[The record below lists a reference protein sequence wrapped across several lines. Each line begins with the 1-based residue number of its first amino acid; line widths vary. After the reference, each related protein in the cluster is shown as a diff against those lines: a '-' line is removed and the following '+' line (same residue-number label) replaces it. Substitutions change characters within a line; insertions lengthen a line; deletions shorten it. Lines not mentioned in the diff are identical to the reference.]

1 MSIAS
6 PRPSLNLPSS
16 RRGSTSTINSTRSP
30 STSRPASIRDTN
42 TANST
47 PVPAST
53 RRRDRAAL
61 REFYNLQASEPS
73 TKPPPSAPTSQPED
87 SGPQDALSALDD
99 PSFSAKTYADELLNT
114 SDAQTLLRTLNA
126 ITISAL
132 GLEGDKKAL
141 VYDNYTT
148 LLSATSTIS
157 RMRENVDP
165 MAPVTTTLE
174 PAVKHIADVA
184 KSIADSRNV
193 GDVEKEKQKEVVR
206 WVLGAPERLKG
217 LKEQGKE
224 EEMKKE
230 WDEVRGLFDKWEG
243 VKGVDEVRRKCEDV
257 VGKD

>member
-6 PRPSLNLPSS
+6 PRPSFNLS

-30 STSRPASIRDTN
+30 STSRPASIRDN
-42 TANST
+42 SST
-47 PVPAST
+47 PVPASS

-61 REFYNLQASEPS
+61 REFYNLQATQPS
-73 TKPPPSAPTSQPED
+73 TEKQPPTASAPQPED
-87 SGPQDALSALDD
+87 ASPSDALSALDN
-99 PSFSAKTYADELLNT
+99 PSFSPQTYVDDLLSSADAE
-114 SDAQTLLRTLNA
+114 TLLRTLNS

-184 KSIADSRNV
+184 GDIAGSRGV
-193 GDVEKEKQKEVVR
+193 GGGDREAQKETVR

-217 LKEQGKE
+217 LKEQGNE
-224 EEMKKE
+224 EEMTKL
-230 WDEVRGLFDKWEG
+230 WDEVSGMLEKWKG

>member
-6 PRPSLNLPSS
+6 PRPSFNLS

-30 STSRPASIRDTN
+30 STSRPASIRN
-42 TANST
+42 NSST
-47 PVPAST
+47 PIPTSS
-53 RRRDRAAL
+53 RRRDRTAL
-61 REFYNLQASEPS
+61 RDFYNLQS
-73 TKPPPSAPTSQPED
+73 TAEKPPPPALPSQTED
-87 SGPQDALSALDD
+87 ASPSDPLSTLDNA
-99 PSFSAKTYADELLNT
+99 SFSAQNYVDDLLHSADTE
-114 SDAQTLLRTLNA
+114 TLLRTLNA

-165 MAPVTTTLE
+165 MAPVTTLE

-184 KSIADSRNV
+184 VGIAGSRGV
-193 GDVEKEKQKEVVR
+193 DGGKEEQRETVK

-217 LKEQGKE
+217 LKEQGKDE
-224 EEMKKE
+224 EVRKE
-230 WDEVRGLFDKWEG
+230 WEEVRGLLDQWEG
-243 VKGVDEVRRKCEDV
+243 VKGVDEVRRKCVEV
-257 VGKD
+257 VGED

>member
-6 PRPSLNLPSS
+6 PRPSFNLS

-30 STSRPASIRDTN
+30 STSRPASIRDSS
-42 TANST
+42 ST
-47 PVPAST
+47 PVPASS

-61 REFYNLQASEPS
+61 REFYNLQNTQSAAE
-73 TKPPPSAPTSQPED
+73 KPPPSAAPTLQSED
-87 SGPQDALSALDD
+87 ASPGDALSALDS
-99 PSFSAKTYADELLNT
+99 PSFSAQTYVDDLLSSADAE
-114 SDAQTLLRTLNA
+114 TLLRTLNS

-184 KSIADSRNV
+184 GDIAGSRSV
-193 GDVEKEKQKEVVR
+193 GNDKEAQKETVR
-206 WVLGAPERLKG
+206 WVLGAPDRLKE

-224 EEMKKE
+224 EEMTKE
-230 WDEVRGLFDKWEG
+230 WDEVRGLLDKWEG
-243 VKGVDEVRRKCEDV
+243 VKGVEEVRRKCEEV
-257 VGKD
+257 VEKD